1 MPGTVVKVFCQT
13 GESVTKG
20 QALASIESMKM
31 EYVIRATHDC
41 VVEKVDIAA
50 GQFVQMK

>member
-1 MPGTVVKVFCQT
+1 MPGTVVKVFCKT
-13 GESVTKG
+13 GDEVTKG

-41 VVEKVDIAA
+41 TVGAVDMKA
-50 GQFVQMK
+50 GQFV